1 MENINEITD
10 MGERAV
16 YFKHHGSNCLQSV
29 LRAYGDKISLT
40 DDQIKTLGAGF
51 GAGMGGMEG
60 TCGALVGAVMVK
72 GMIDPSM
79 NPMKAKAMV
88 EEFKKESGAVRC
100 RDLKGIDTGVMLCPC
115 DQCIRNAVSILEK

>member
-40 DDQIKTLGAGF
+40 DDQIKALGAGF

-79 NPMKAKAMV
+79 NPMKAKVMV

>member
-40 DDQIKTLGAGF
+40 DDQIKALGAGF

-79 NPMKAKAMV
+79 NPMKAKVMV
-88 EEFKKESGAVRC
+88 ELYHHSPANQCALFPSGSC
-100 RDLKGIDTGVMLCPC
+100 PLK
-115 DQCIRNAVSILEK
+115 